1 MSLSETE
8 RGLISDFLERV
19 KTSFSEDN
27 RFSEVYDRD
36 PDLSDEEPPGPEIWL
51 TFWEK
56 TWVRVNPHPEKEG
69 IQVSLATRAR
79 NVSEA
84 IEGNAL
90 QLGDSFE
97 ELLEDGLED
106 AGEEDVYGVYHYHD
120 NGVFYF
126 QSEFPLQGGW
136 ADLKADA
143 VRDKVCKLALGY
155 PLGFGR
161 FFMEED

>member
-1 MSLSETE
+1 MPLTETE
-8 RGLISDFLERV
+8 RSWVLEFLEKV
-19 KTSFSEDN
+19 KTSFSDDG
-27 RFSEVYDRD
+27 RFSEAHDRD
-36 PDLSDEEPPGPEIWL
+36 PGLPDQEPPEPEVWL
-51 TFWEK
+51 TIWEN
-56 TWVRVNPHPEKEG
+56 TWIRVNPHPEQAG
-69 IQVSLATRAR
+69 VQVSLATRAR

-106 AGEEDVYGVYHYHD
+106 AGEENVYGVYHYHD
-120 NGVFYF
+120 SGVFYF
-126 QSEFPLQGGW
+126 QSELPLQGGW

-143 VRDKVCKLALGY
+143 VREKVCKLALGY